1 MSGSTAL
8 LFFSKFLQVFEALGA
23 TDELSSHL
31 GLVIAMAERS
41 KHPYASQLQR
51 VQCLLQD
58 IGSCVAT
65 PLPTASPAQ
74 LGNRGVHF
82 FQAGLLIDLEKNFR
96 VLGQL

>member
-74 LGNRGVHF
+74 LGNRESTSF
-82 FQAGLLIDLEKNFR
+82 KQAY
-96 VLGQL
+96 